1 MPTLLERRGKKHV
14 GTLYLLSPLGGDR
27 RATRNLPECQT
38 PNDAYGEVRRE
49 LRLSNRVGGR
59 EISALLRGLTLDG
72 DGWKC
77 DHLGA
82 RIGLARLRRGL
93 LQTQAAEAAGITQ
106 TRWSEYETGAVEP
119 SAGKLAAIAL
129 ALEVSAD
136 ELLGLRNE

>member
-1 MPTLLERRGKKHV
+1 VPTVLERYGKKPL

-27 RATRNLPECQT
+27 RAIRELPDCRT
-38 PNDAYGEVRRE
+38 PNEAYDHVRRGLE
-49 LRLSNRVGGR
+49 LSDRVGGR
-59 EISALLRGLTLDG
+59 EISALLRGMTLDE
-72 DGWKC
+72 DGWRC

-119 SAGKLAAIAL
+119 SAGKLAAIAQ
-129 ALEVSAD
+129 ALGASAD
-136 ELLGLRNE
+136 ELLGLRSG